1 MDTEVDGGARDAQVT
16 ATTAALPTTGSSPSL
31 LLSVLGDLVLPS
43 GGESW
48 LGALTGAMADLG
60 VAPTTTRQ
68 ALRRLVTQDIVRPE
82 RHGRLASYVLTEA
95 GTRRLEEAAERI
107 YLRRSL
113 AWDGQWRMLTYS
125 FSEQDRASRDAL
137 RRELAWLGYGSLA
150 GGLWVC
156 PWDLGTRRD
165 AVLAKHDIAG
175 EVRTFTA
182 DHDGD
187 DAELASRAYDLPSL
201 RAAHASFLDD
211 VAPMLER
218 FATDGPPLPAEALRD
233 RVLLVHR
240 WRKLLFLDPGLPE
253 PLVPTDWLGDRA
265 ADAFLTLYRALEAPA
280 WQRWRDLGVD
290 AAPDDAAP
298 TVGRSP
304 LGHIA
309 AAHDL
314 DVAAH
319 APDAHD
325 DPRTQERSS
334 MTATMTTTAGTTP
347 TVGSPRTSSNGSNG
361 GQDPVREEEFLA
373 ALREGH
379 KVEPADWMPDT
390 YRQLNI
396 KFIEMHANSEI
407 MGALPEREWIAR
419 APTLKRKRSLAAKV
433 QDEVGHAHLIYRVAE
448 SLGRPRKDMY
458 EDLIAGKGK
467 FHNVFHYPTYTWG
480 DVACIGFLVDGAAI
494 VTQRALLE
502 TSYAPYVRVMKRVVA
517 EESLHYRHG
526 EDILLALASGTDEQ
540 AAILQEAVNR
550 WWEPIMHFFGNDIAA
565 EDDPSIRWGI
575 KSRTNEQSR
584 QEWMSTYVPKLWD
597 LGVETPDPELR
608 YDTAAQTWRYSEPD
622 WAKLK
627 EIVKGTPTEATASRL
642 YWRQLLHRN
651 HQWIHDIV
659 LGDDVST
666 AA

>member
-1 MDTEVDGGARDAQVT
+1 MSTTIDHGDADTARPDPGGAPAP
-16 ATTAALPTTGSSPSL
+16 LPAGGSSPSL

-43 GGESW
+43 GGRTW

-68 ALRRLVTQDIVRPE
+68 ALRRLVAQDIVRPE
-82 RHGRLASYVLTEA
+82 RHGRLASYALTEA

-125 FSEQDRASRDAL
+125 FSEQDRAARDAL
-137 RRELAWLGYGSLA
+137 RRELAWLGYGALA

-182 DHDGD
+182 AHDGD

-201 RAAHASFLDD
+201 RAAHGAFLDD

-218 FATDGPPLPAEALRD
+218 FATHGPSSPADALRD

-253 PLVPTDWLGDRA
+253 PLVPADWLGDHA

-280 WQRWRDLGVD
+280 WQRWHELGVE
-290 AAPDDAAP
+290 AAPDDSAP
-298 TVGRSP
+298 IVARSP
-304 LGHIA
+304 LGGA
-309 AAHDL
+309 PGTTERDLAHDAL
-314 DVAAH
+314 DGVDDAPVDPGMTAAH
-319 APDAHD
+319 ASATDRAGTGGANGSRQAHD
-325 DPRTQERSS
+325 
-334 MTATMTTTAGTTP
+334 
-347 TVGSPRTSSNGSNG
+347 

-379 KVEPADWMPDT
+379 KVEPADWMPDI
-390 YRQLNI
+390 YRKLNI

-526 EDILLALASGTDEQ
+526 EDILLALASGTDQQ
-540 AAILQEAVNR
+540 AEMLQEAVNR

-597 LGVETPDPELR
+597 LGIETPDPELR
-608 YDTAAQTWRYSEPD
+608 YDTVAQTWRYTEPD

-627 EIVKGTPTEATASRL
+627 QIVKGEPTEATASRL

-659 LGDDVST
+659 LGDDVT
-666 AA
+666 AAA

>member
-1 MDTEVDGGARDAQVT
+1 MAMPDAVRPDDD
-16 ATTAALPTTGSSPSL
+16 AVPAPLPASGSAPSL
-31 LLSVLGDLVLPS
+31 LLSVFGDLVLPS
-43 GGESW
+43 GGRSW
-48 LGALTGAMADLG
+48 LGALTGAMEDLG

-68 ALRRLVTQDIVRPE
+68 ALRRLVSQDIVRPE
-82 RHGRLASYVLTEA
+82 RHGRLASYALTDA

-137 RRELAWLGYGSLA
+137 RRELGWLGYGALA

-156 PWDLGTRRD
+156 PWDLGTRLD
-165 AVLAKHDIAG
+165 AVLAKHDVAG

-182 DHDGD
+182 THDGD
-187 DAELASRAYDLPSL
+187 DTDLASRAYDLPSL
-201 RAAHASFLDD
+201 RAAHGTFLDD

-218 FATDGPPLPAEALRD
+218 FATHGPSSPAEALRD

-253 PLVPTDWLGDRA
+253 PLVPADWLGDRA
-265 ADAFLTLYRALEAPA
+265 ADAFLTLYRALEIPA
-280 WQRWRDLGVD
+280 WQRWHELGVD

-298 TVGRSP
+298 IVSHSP
-304 LGHIA
+304 LGGAPGTSERDLAHDVLDGADDAPEAPGTTA
-309 AAHDL
+309 AAL
-314 DVAAH
+314 TPDVARH
-319 APDAHD
+319 A
-325 DPRTQERSS
+325 S
-334 MTATMTTTAGTTP
+334 GN
-347 TVGSPRTSSNGSNG
+347 GSSNGSRNG
-361 GQDPVREEEFLA
+361 HDGQDPVREEEFLA

-458 EDLIAGKGK
+458 EDLIAGRGK

-526 EDILLALASGTDEQ
+526 EDILLALASGSDEQ

-608 YDTAAQTWRYSEPD
+608 YDTTAQTWRYTEPD

-627 EIVKGTPTEATASRL
+627 QIVKGEPTEATASRL
-642 YWRQLLHRN
+642 YWRQLMHRN

-659 LGDDVST
+659 LGDDVP
-666 AA
+666 AAA